1 MSSGK
6 TSAMLL
12 AASALFASAARG
24 QDASTGAAIAL
35 FDEGVKLM
43 EEGKYSGACPRLAR
57 SQQLAPSG
65 GTLLALAECYEKNGQ
80 FASAWIAYKEV
91 SARARTAGK
100 LDAER
105 RATELTQK
113 IEPRV
118 AWLTINVSGT
128 PGGAPPTVTR
138 DGQPVPSAEWSVA
151 VPIDPGPHSI
161 QATAPGRRPF
171 AREIVVPTRGER
183 TTIDV
188 PPLDPLPENGAPTS
202 PVAPPSSEGGT
213 QRTIGIVLGGAG
225 VVGLAVGTIFGLSA
239 MSKNDEAASRCRT
252 ETPRGFGSTP
262 RDATQRPSRRS
273 RSWSASPPSAAVSRS
288 ISPRPNR
295 ARPRTR
301 SWCVRPVSA
310 PFWAGRFESADGTAF
325 GLSANRRQRQQR
337 VLMPSSARSPDVSV
351 ESTSTSHRLPPPPPT
366 SASKR
371 YDGYPPS
378 GASRHVVVSGV

>member
-252 ETPRGFGSTP
+252 ETLCDAEGLRLDSEG
-262 RDATQRPSRRS
+262 RDAATVSTV
-273 RSWSASPPSAAVSRS
+273 AFVVGLAAVGGGVALYLTAPQSR
-288 ISPRPNR
+288 
-295 ARPRTR
+295 
-301 SWCVRPVSA
+301 A
-310 PFWAGRFESADGTAF
+310 PSNA
-325 GLSANRRQRQQR
+325 
-337 VLMPSSARSPDVSV
+337 
-351 ESTSTSHRLPPPPPT
+351 
-366 SASKR
+366 
-371 YDGYPPS
+371 
-378 GASRHVVVSGV
+378 VVVRAAGLGAVLGGTF